1 MTTTSVAL
9 KQAKDWAA
17 ELMNREFKGRG
28 DREKSARHR
37 LSRRTGIP
45 ESYLYRLQYKTTEM
59 RDVAGEVYR
68 LLKLD
73 YDRICQANEDA
84 ADRYRSER
92 IRLKGHHET
101 VSEEPASAGGGVD
114 SFEI

>member
-1 MTTTSVAL
+1 
-9 KQAKDWAA
+9 
-17 ELMNREFKGRG
+17 
-28 DREKSARHR
+28 
-37 LSRRTGIP
+37 
-45 ESYLYRLQYKTTEM
+45 M

-68 LLKLD
+68 LLNIH

-92 IRLKGHHET
+92 MRLKGHHET
-101 VSEEPASAGGGVD
+101 VDEEPAESGQGVD